1 MSEVVYFAMYLW
13 AIIISILCVVLA
25 FCSFFLSD
33 LWSFRCPPPEFL
45 ENILE
50 ILAFIG
56 DTFQI
61 CACNCYLYFDFAYGF
76 TYAVFHF
83 IVAKH

>member
-1 MSEVVYFAMYLW
+1 MSEVVYFAMYYGPLLYLFCVLSW
-13 AIIISILCVVLA
+13 PFVHFFSIIFMVLPM
-25 FCSFFLSD
+25 
-33 LWSFRCPPPEFL
+33 PPHPEFL

-61 CACNCYLYFDFAYGF
+61 CACNCHLYFDFSE
-76 TYAVFHF
+76 HM
-83 IVAKH
+83 